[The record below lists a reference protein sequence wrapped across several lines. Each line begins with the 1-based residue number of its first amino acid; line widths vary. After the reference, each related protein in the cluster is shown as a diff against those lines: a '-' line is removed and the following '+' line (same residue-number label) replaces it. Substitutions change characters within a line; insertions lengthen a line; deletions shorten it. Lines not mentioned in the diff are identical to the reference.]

1 MFIMCPSVFGS
12 ARVDCHS
19 SSTNS
24 LVDEIIIM
32 KSKCERSLKTPPIPL
47 TSTPIGIEEE
57 SDEDYAMN
65 EAHYKNAT
73 WRMYHRI
80 QSYRKTS
87 SCYKEARALQD
98 SSSTY
103 TSSSRDSAR
112 DELVA
117 PRNIQGHVK
126 GIGNDPNQTRAKG
139 NLSTSSS
146 FAVFDLEM

>member
-1 MFIMCPSVFGS
+1 
-12 ARVDCHS
+12 
-19 SSTNS
+19 
-24 LVDEIIIM
+24 M
-32 KSKCERSLKTPPIPL
+32 KTKCERSLKTPPIPL
-47 TSTPIGIEEE
+47 TTTPIGIEEE

-98 SSSTY
+98 SASTDTASSHD
-103 TSSSRDSAR
+103 SIRDPAHN
-112 DELVA
+112 EVA
-117 PRNIQGHVK
+117 PRNIQG
-126 GIGNDPNQTRAKG
+126 INESPNQMTSKG

>member
-1 MFIMCPSVFGS
+1 
-12 ARVDCHS
+12 
-19 SSTNS
+19 
-24 LVDEIIIM
+24 M
-32 KSKCERSLKTPPIPL
+32 KGKCERSLKTPPIPL

-80 QSYRKTS
+80 QSYRKAST
-87 SCYKEARALQD
+87 CYKEARALQD
-98 SSSTY
+98 SGSPYTASSHN
-103 TSSSRDSAR
+103 SIRDSAC
-112 DELVA
+112 DELA

-126 GIGNDPNQTRAKG
+126 GIGNDPNQMRAKA
-139 NLSTSSS
+139 NVSTSSS